1 MLSLRLMSRKR
12 SEIRVPP
19 WLAVGMT
26 FVLLPSMESEM
37 STAIGASVERTGG
50 GGSDRPRGT
59 PALIFPPT
67 R

>member
-26 FVLLPSMESEM
+26 FVLLPLMESEM
-37 STAIGASVERTGG
+37 STAMRTDG